1 MNDKIYRKDALSAL
15 KDTLVDEE
23 WVYAKRV
30 IETLPSAQSDALE
43 TNVGDMISR
52 QAAIGSIMGEPSEVR
67 YPAFYAEKIKQLPSA
82 QSGRKAP
89 VSYKEQ
95 LSLDCS
101 FCRQHE
107 RGDMLYESSDWDG
120 GIGFDYIRN
129 IRFCPICGRELYGE
143 E

>member
-1 MNDKIYRKDALSAL
+1 MDND
-15 KDTLVDEE
+15 T
-23 WVYAKRV
+23 
-30 IETLPSAQSDALE
+30 
-43 TNVGDMISR
+43 ISR
-52 QAAIGSIMGEPSEVR
+52 QAAIAYAISGKTREFDGDKWIRVSEVR
-67 YPAFYAEKIKQLPSA
+67 ESLKTMPSV
-82 QSGRKAP
+82 QSERKAP

-107 RGDMLYESSDWDG
+107 RGDTLYESSDWDG